1 MKIAHYVLSSTF
13 AGIEQHVQEL
23 TDIQGRD
30 NEIIVICNQ
39 SISHHY
45 TNIEVKVVE
54 NISRRSIFG
63 ILSLILVLRNI
74 RPDIVH
80 SHGSK
85 TASIINSVRRFI
97 KLRHVASVHG
107 IKSKTKVY
115 NKANRVIA
123 GSQKIQDSLKT
134 DSSLV
139 ENWWHPSLPENIN
152 NTAEYVLAIG
162 RLEPVKGFDL
172 LIESW
177 VNVNKKL
184 LIVGD
189 GPEHSKLNSLIDK
202 HGLGDFI
209 TITPS
214 VSKEGLIEYYQKA
227 SLLIVSSR
235 REGGPRVALEAL
247 YLHIPVI
254 STNVGHMSQILP
266 QELLAEPDNLESLKS
281 LIDNWID
288 RSMSQESIFEY
299 VAEEYS
305 IDKASKKVLSVYED
319 LLSKS

>member
-30 NEIIVICNQ
+30 NEIVVICNQ

-85 TASIINSVRRFI
+85 TTSIINSVRRFI

-299 VAEEYS
+299 VAQEYS

>member
-23 TDIQGRD
+23 ADIQGRD
-30 NEIIVICNQ
+30 NEIVVICNQ

-85 TASIINSVRRFI
+85 TTSIINSVRRFI

-115 NKANRVIA
+115 NKAHRVIA

-189 GPEHSKLNSLIDK
+189 GPEYSKLNSLIDK

-209 TITPS
+209 SITPS

-299 VAEEYS
+299 VAQEYS

>member
-85 TASIINSVRRFI
+85 TTSIINSVRRFI

-115 NKANRVIA
+115 NKAHRVIA

-189 GPEHSKLNSLIDK
+189 GPEYSKLNSLIDK

-299 VAEEYS
+299 VAQEYS

>member
-85 TASIINSVRRFI
+85 TTSIINSVRRFI

-115 NKANRVIA
+115 NKAHRVIA

-134 DSSLV
+134 ESSLV

-202 HGLGDFI
+202 HSLGDFI

-299 VAEEYS
+299 VAQEYS

>member
-63 ILSLILVLRNI
+63 ILSLILILRNI

-85 TASIINSVRRFI
+85 TTSIINSVRRFI

-189 GPEHSKLNSLIDK
+189 GPEYSKLNSLIDK

-299 VAEEYS
+299 VAQEYS

>member
-23 TDIQGRD
+23 ADIQGRD
-30 NEIIVICNQ
+30 NEIVVICNQ

-45 TNIEVKVVE
+45 KNIEVKVVE

-74 RPDIVH
+74 RPNIVH

-85 TASIINSVRRFI
+85 TTSIINSVRRFI

-115 NKANRVIA
+115 NKADRVIA

>member
-23 TDIQGRD
+23 ADIQGRD

-85 TASIINSVRRFI
+85 TTSIINSVRRFI

-115 NKANRVIA
+115 NKAHRVIA

-134 DSSLV
+134 ESSVV

-189 GPEHSKLNSLIDK
+189 GPEYSKLNSLIDK

-299 VAEEYS
+299 VAQEYS

>member
-30 NEIIVICNQ
+30 NEIVVICNQ

-45 TNIEVKVVE
+45 KNIEVKVVE

-85 TASIINSVRRFI
+85 TTSIINSVRRFI

-299 VAEEYS
+299 VAQEYS

>member
-23 TDIQGRD
+23 ADIQGRD
-30 NEIIVICNQ
+30 NEIVVICNQ

-85 TASIINSVRRFI
+85 TTSIINSVRRFI

-115 NKANRVIA
+115 NKAHRVIA

-214 VSKEGLIEYYQKA
+214 VSKEDLIEYYQKA

-299 VAEEYS
+299 VAQEYS
-305 IDKASKKVLSVYED
+305 IDKASNKVLSVYED

>member
-30 NEIIVICNQ
+30 NEIVVICNQ

-45 TNIEVKVVE
+45 KNIEVKVVE

-63 ILSLILVLRNI
+63 ILSLILVLRDI

-85 TASIINSVRRFI
+85 TTSIINSVRRFI

-107 IKSKTKVY
+107 IKSKIKVY
-115 NKANRVIA
+115 NKAHRVIA

-134 DSSLV
+134 ESSLV

-184 LIVGD
+184 LIVGY

-299 VAEEYS
+299 VAQEYS

>member
-1 MKIAHYVLSSTF
+1 MKIAHYVLSPTF

-74 RPDIVH
+74 RPNIVH

-85 TASIINSVRRFI
+85 TTSIINLVRRFI

-134 DSSLV
+134 ESSVV

-299 VAEEYS
+299 VAQEYS
-305 IDKASKKVLSVYED
+305 IDKASNKVLSVYED

>member
-23 TDIQGRD
+23 ADIQGRD
-30 NEIIVICNQ
+30 NEIVVICNQ

-45 TNIEVKVVE
+45 KNIEVKVVE

-85 TASIINSVRRFI
+85 TTSIINSVRRFI

-115 NKANRVIA
+115 NKAHRVIA

-266 QELLAEPDNLESLKS
+266 QELLAEPGNLESLKS
-281 LIDNWID
+281 LINNWID

-299 VAEEYS
+299 IAEEYS

>member
-30 NEIIVICNQ
+30 NEIVVICNQ

-85 TASIINSVRRFI
+85 TTSIINSVRRFI

-115 NKANRVIA
+115 NKAHRVIA

-189 GPEHSKLNSLIDK
+189 GPEYSKLNSLIDK

-299 VAEEYS
+299 VAQEYS

>member
-23 TDIQGRD
+23 ADIQGRD
-30 NEIIVICNQ
+30 NEIVVICNQ

-63 ILSLILVLRNI
+63 ILSLILVLRDI

-85 TASIINSVRRFI
+85 TTSIINSVRRFI

-107 IKSKTKVY
+107 IKSKIKVY
-115 NKANRVIA
+115 NKAHRVIA

-134 DSSLV
+134 ESSLV
-139 ENWWHPSLPENIN
+139 ENWWHPSLPGNIN

-299 VAEEYS
+299 VAQEYS

>member
-85 TASIINSVRRFI
+85 TTSIINSVRRFI

-115 NKANRVIA
+115 NKAHRVIA

-139 ENWWHPSLPENIN
+139 ENWWHPSLPESIN

-214 VSKEGLIEYYQKA
+214 VSKEGLIEYYKKA

-299 VAEEYS
+299 VAQEYS

>member
-23 TDIQGRD
+23 ADIQGRD
-30 NEIIVICNQ
+30 NEIVVICNQ
-39 SISHHY
+39 SISYHY

-63 ILSLILVLRNI
+63 ILSLIVVLRNI

-85 TASIINSVRRFI
+85 TTSIINSVRRFI
-97 KLRHVASVHG
+97 KLRHVATVHG

-115 NKANRVIA
+115 NKAHRVIS

-134 DSSLV
+134 ESSLI

-172 LIESW
+172 LIKAW

-202 HGLGDFI
+202 YGLGDFI
-209 TITPS
+209 TITAS

-281 LIDNWID
+281 LIHNWVD

>member
-23 TDIQGRD
+23 ADIQGRD
-30 NEIIVICNQ
+30 NEIVVICNQ

-45 TNIEVKVVE
+45 KNIEVKVVE

-85 TASIINSVRRFI
+85 TTSIINSVRRFI

-115 NKANRVIA
+115 NKAHRVIA

-134 DSSLV
+134 KSSLV

-189 GPEHSKLNSLIDK
+189 GPEHNKLNSLIDK

-266 QELLAEPDNLESLKS
+266 QELLAEPDNLESLKN
-281 LIDNWID
+281 LIHNWID
-288 RSMSQESIFEY
+288 RSMSQQSIFEY
-299 VAEEYS
+299 IVEEYS
-305 IDKASKKVLSVYED
+305 IDKASAKVLSVYED
-319 LLSKS
+319 LLSRS

>member
-23 TDIQGRD
+23 ADVQGRD
-30 NEIIVICNQ
+30 NEIVVICNQ

-45 TNIEVKVVE
+45 KNIEVKVVE

-85 TASIINSVRRFI
+85 TTSIINSVRRFI

-115 NKANRVIA
+115 NKAHRVIA

-139 ENWWHPSLPENIN
+139 ENWWHPSLPESIN

>member
-1 MKIAHYVLSSTF
+1 MKIAHFVLSSTF

-23 TDIQGRD
+23 ADIQGRD
-30 NEIIVICNQ
+30 NEIVVICNQ

-74 RPDIVH
+74 CPDIVH

-85 TASIINSVRRFI
+85 TTSIINSVRRFI

-115 NKANRVIA
+115 NKAHRVIA

-134 DSSLV
+134 ESSVV
-139 ENWWHPSLPENIN
+139 ENWWHPSLPENIK

-202 HGLGDFI
+202 HSLGDFI

>member
-23 TDIQGRD
+23 ADIQGRD

-85 TASIINSVRRFI
+85 TTSIINSVRRFI

-115 NKANRVIA
+115 NKAHRVIA

-134 DSSLV
+134 ESSLV

-299 VAEEYS
+299 VAQEYS

>member
-23 TDIQGRD
+23 ADIQGRD
-30 NEIIVICNQ
+30 NEIVVICNQ

-45 TNIEVKVVE
+45 KNIEVKVVE

-85 TASIINSVRRFI
+85 TTSIINSVRRFI

-115 NKANRVIA
+115 NKADRVIA

-254 STNVGHMSQILP
+254 STNVGHMCQILP

-299 VAEEYS
+299 VAQEYS

>member
-63 ILSLILVLRNI
+63 ILSLILALRNI

-85 TASIINSVRRFI
+85 TTSIINSVRRFI

-299 VAEEYS
+299 VAQEYS

>member
-23 TDIQGRD
+23 ADIQGRD
-30 NEIIVICNQ
+30 NEIVVICNQ

-45 TNIEVKVVE
+45 KNIEVKVVE

-85 TASIINSVRRFI
+85 TTSIINSVRRFI

-115 NKANRVIA
+115 NKAHRVIA

-134 DSSLV
+134 ESSLV

-299 VAEEYS
+299 VAQEYS

>member
-1 MKIAHYVLSSTF
+1 M
-13 AGIEQHVQEL
+13 
-23 TDIQGRD
+23 
-30 NEIIVICNQ
+30 
-39 SISHHY
+39 
-45 TNIEVKVVE
+45 
-54 NISRRSIFG
+54 
-63 ILSLILVLRNI
+63 
-74 RPDIVH
+74 
-80 SHGSK
+80 
-85 TASIINSVRRFI
+85 
-97 KLRHVASVHG
+97 
-107 IKSKTKVY
+107 
-115 NKANRVIA
+115 
-123 GSQKIQDSLKT
+123 
-134 DSSLV
+134 
-139 ENWWHPSLPENIN
+139 
-152 NTAEYVLAIG
+152 
-162 RLEPVKGFDL
+162 
-172 LIESW
+172 
-177 VNVNKKL
+177 
-184 LIVGD
+184 IVGD

>member
-74 RPDIVH
+74 RPNIVH

-85 TASIINSVRRFI
+85 TTSIINSVRRFI

-134 DSSLV
+134 ESSLV

>member
-23 TDIQGRD
+23 ADIQGRD
-30 NEIIVICNQ
+30 NEIVVICNQ

-45 TNIEVKVVE
+45 KNIEVKVVE

-85 TASIINSVRRFI
+85 TTSIINSVRRFI

>member
-85 TASIINSVRRFI
+85 TTSIINSVRRFI

-115 NKANRVIA
+115 NKAHRVIA

-202 HGLGDFI
+202 HGLGNFI
-209 TITPS
+209 TIRPS

-299 VAEEYS
+299 VAQEYS

>member
-30 NEIIVICNQ
+30 NEIVVICNQ

-85 TASIINSVRRFI
+85 TTSIINSVRRFI

-115 NKANRVIA
+115 NKAHRVIA

-139 ENWWHPSLPENIN
+139 ENWWHPSLPESIN

-299 VAEEYS
+299 VAQEYS
-305 IDKASKKVLSVYED
+305 IDKASNKVLSVYED

>member
-23 TDIQGRD
+23 ADIQGRD
-30 NEIIVICNQ
+30 NEIVVICNQ

-85 TASIINSVRRFI
+85 TTSIINSVRRFI

-115 NKANRVIA
+115 NKAHRVIA

-299 VAEEYS
+299 VAQEYS
-305 IDKASKKVLSVYED
+305 IDKASNKVLSVYED

>member
-23 TDIQGRD
+23 ADIQGRD
-30 NEIIVICNQ
+30 NEIVVICNQ

-45 TNIEVKVVE
+45 KNIEVKVVE

-85 TASIINSVRRFI
+85 TTSIINSVRRFI

-115 NKANRVIA
+115 NKAHRVIA

-134 DSSLV
+134 ESSLV

>member
-23 TDIQGRD
+23 TDIQGRN
-30 NEIIVICNQ
+30 NEIVVICNQ

-85 TASIINSVRRFI
+85 TTSIINSVRRFI

-115 NKANRVIA
+115 NKAHRVIA

-299 VAEEYS
+299 VAQEYS

>member
-13 AGIEQHVQEL
+13 AGIEQPVQEL
-23 TDIQGRD
+23 ADIQGRD
-30 NEIIVICNQ
+30 NEIVVICNQ

-45 TNIEVKVVE
+45 KNIEVKVVE

-85 TASIINSVRRFI
+85 TTSIINSVRRFI

-134 DSSLV
+134 ESSLV

-189 GPEHSKLNSLIDK
+189 GPEYSKLNSLIDK

-266 QELLAEPDNLESLKS
+266 QELLAAPDNLESLKS

>member
-23 TDIQGRD
+23 ADIQGRD
-30 NEIIVICNQ
+30 NEIVVICNQ
-39 SISHHY
+39 SISHNY

-85 TASIINSVRRFI
+85 TTSIINSVRRFI

-107 IKSKTKVY
+107 IKSKIKVY
-115 NKANRVIA
+115 NKAHRVIA
-123 GSQKIQDSLKT
+123 GSKKIQDSLKT
-134 DSSLV
+134 ESSLV

-299 VAEEYS
+299 VAQEYS

>member
-30 NEIIVICNQ
+30 NEIVVICNQ

-85 TASIINSVRRFI
+85 TTSIINSVRRFI

-189 GPEHSKLNSLIDK
+189 GPEKKRLEEEEILQIALQIASALDK
-202 HGLGDFI
+202 PFKIPELVR
-209 TITPS
+209 TPS
-214 VSKEGLIEYYQKA
+214 PTVAIP
-227 SLLIVSSR
+227 VSS
-235 REGGPRVALEAL
+235 GSASRVSTTTRTGKPMALA
-247 YLHIPVI
+247 
-254 STNVGHMSQILP
+254 
-266 QELLAEPDNLESLKS
+266 K
-281 LIDNWID
+281 
-288 RSMSQESIFEY
+288 
-299 VAEEYS
+299 
-305 IDKASKKVLSVYED
+305 
-319 LLSKS
+319 SKSRWS

>member
-1 MKIAHYVLSSTF
+1 MKIAHYVLSSTL

-30 NEIIVICNQ
+30 NEIVVICNQ

-85 TASIINSVRRFI
+85 TTSIINSVRRFI

-115 NKANRVIA
+115 NKAHRVIA

-299 VAEEYS
+299 VAQEYS

>member
-23 TDIQGRD
+23 ADIQGRD
-30 NEIIVICNQ
+30 NEIVVICNQ

-45 TNIEVKVVE
+45 KNIEVKVVE

-63 ILSLILVLRNI
+63 ILSLIIVLRNI
-74 RPDIVH
+74 LPNIVH

-85 TASIINSVRRFI
+85 TTSIINSVRRFI

-115 NKANRVIA
+115 NKAHRVIA

-134 DSSLV
+134 ESSLV

-214 VSKEGLIEYYQKA
+214 VSKEDLIEYYQKA

-266 QELLAEPDNLESLKS
+266 HELLAEPDNLESLKS

-305 IDKASKKVLSVYED
+305 IDKASNKVLSVYED

>member
-23 TDIQGRD
+23 ADIQGRD
-30 NEIIVICNQ
+30 NEIVVICNQ

-45 TNIEVKVVE
+45 KNIEVKVVE

-85 TASIINSVRRFI
+85 TTSIINSVRRFI

-115 NKANRVIA
+115 NKADRVIA

-214 VSKEGLIEYYQKA
+214 VSKEDLIEYYQKA

-288 RSMSQESIFEY
+288 RNMSQESIFEY

>member
-85 TASIINSVRRFI
+85 TTSIINSVRRFI

-115 NKANRVIA
+115 NKAHRVIA

-299 VAEEYS
+299 VAQEYS